1 LAKIRDKNPV
11 KTGDALFG
19 LSRAMT
25 RKYQQTHPWITFSL
39 NLSDA
44 GWLLW
49 VQLGE
54 AASKCVHLTNVPLRP
69 ETGRRL
75 QSLYLAK
82 GAAATTAIEGNTL
95 TEEEVLQHIEKG
107 LKMPPSKEYL
117 TREVDNIVDACN
129 EIGRQ
134 LAQDNRLPP
143 LSAELIR
150 AYNLQVRKNLPEPE
164 DLAPP
169 GELRTGSVLVGGVY
183 RGAPAE
189 DCAELL
195 DRMCDW
201 LEGDGFKPQRG
212 YALPFAILKA
222 IVAHVYLAWIH
233 PFDDGNG
240 RTARLLE
247 LHILLEAGVPAPA
260 AHLLSNH
267 YNATRQ
273 EYYRQLDF
281 ASKSNGDLLPFIRY
295 AVQGFVDGLR
305 EQLKY
310 VWDQQ
315 WDAAWQN
322 HVHDIF
328 KGKDGAS
335 GTRQRRLA
343 LDLGMA
349 EDWVE
354 IQSIDELTP
363 RLAKAYAGKSQKT
376 LQRDL
381 NDLQKLDLI
390 QRRPG
395 KVRANRQI
403 IHAFRPL
410 RRKAEPPTAD

>member
-1 LAKIRDKNPV
+1 MD
-11 KTGDALFG
+11 
-19 LSRAMT
+19 
-25 RKYQQTHPWITFSL
+25 
-39 NLSDA
+39 
-44 GWLLW
+44 
-49 VQLGE
+49 
-54 AASKCVHLTNVPLRP
+54 HL
-69 ETGRRL
+69 
-75 QSLYLAK
+75 
-82 GAAATTAIEGNTL
+82 
-95 TEEEVLQHIEKG
+95 
-107 LKMPPSKEYL
+107 
-117 TREVDNIVDACN
+117 
-129 EIGRQ
+129 
-134 LAQDNRLPP
+134 
-143 LSAELIR
+143 
-150 AYNLQVRKNLPEPE
+150 
-164 DLAPP
+164 
-169 GELRTGSVLVGGVY
+169 
-183 RGAPAE
+183 
-189 DCAELL
+189 
-195 DRMCDW
+195 
-201 LEGDGFKPQRG
+201 
-212 YALPFAILKA
+212 ILKA

-315 WDAAWQN
+315 WDAALQN

-335 GTRQRRLA
+335 GSRQRRLA

-354 IQSIDELTP
+354 ISSIDELTP

-381 NDLQKLDLI
+381 NDLQKFDLI

-395 KVRANRQI
+395 NVRANREI

-410 RRKAEPPTAD
+410 RRKADPPGAD